1 MQADLSKPF
10 RHPRKH
16 YRRVL
21 MQQGRVQLDSDWN
34 EQVDILLHY
43 LQALAADLTGPHG
56 TPMLA
61 DGSPGTGFD
70 IEEDEELRRD
80 FLILPGHYYVD
91 GILCEND
98 RTRRYRHQPD
108 YPELPESAELE
119 DDGEYVVYL
128 DVWERHI
135 TYVEDPRIREIALGG
150 PDTTTRSRV
159 VCQVKVLPIEDDDL
173 DEEGEELNAPPE
185 EWVRKRLLASTGVY
199 ALSTARLCARVR
211 PDRPSTDPCI
221 VSPTS
226 RYRGLENQLY
236 RVEIHEGWR
245 ARDREEREGEEER
258 EEEREDARRAER
270 REERSEG
277 RREERE
283 EGERRQEG
291 EEGEWHEEHEE
302 EEREWAEAEEEEE
315 EEEERRE
322 REGTAR
328 RGPTFKWS
336 RENASVI
343 FPIRSIEGNTVT
355 LDNLGRDERLG
366 LQTGDWV
373 EIIDD
378 VYDLHRSADPLLR
391 VTAPPDPVRMKV
403 TLDHAPTA
411 GRKARHPFLR
421 RWDQRSEHGATL
433 RSGAVPI
440 VEDRWIDLED
450 GIQVRFVPGRS
461 YRTGD
466 YWLIPARTATG
477 EIEWPRDE
485 GRPECLRPQ
494 GIVHHYA
501 PLGRIEVDDGEI
513 EVIDDYRRALLR
525 PWAHIEEEEDEEE
538 EEARHERKEEEEEKE
553 KKEREKDEHERED
566 EGEEGEKKEE
576 KAEGEVG
583 TVEEKEE
590 RPRRH
595 RKRRA
600 EEPETE
606 EKEER

>member
-21 MQQGRVQLDSDWN
+21 MQQGRVQLDADWN

-43 LQALAADLTGPHG
+43 MQALAADLTGPHG

-61 DGSPGTGFD
+61 DGSPGSGFD

-98 RTRRYRHQPD
+98 RVRRYRRQPD
-108 YPELPESAELE
+108 FPELSDDEELE
-119 DDGEYVVYL
+119 EDGEYVVYL

-159 VCQVKVLPIEDDDL
+159 ICQVKVLPIGDDDL
-173 DEEGEELNAPPE
+173 DEEGEHLKGTPE
-185 EWVRKRLLASTGVY
+185 AWVRKELQESTGVH
-199 ALSTARLCARVR
+199 ALSSARLCARVR
-211 PDRPSTDPCI
+211 PDRPSTDPCR

-236 RVEIHEGWR
+236 RVEIHHGWR
-245 ARDREEREGEEER
+245 AREREEHER
-258 EEEREDARRAER
+258 EEEREEKREEARDAER
-270 REERSEG
+270 REVRREERVEAGGEG
-277 RREERE
+277 ERWEERE
-283 EGERRQEG
+283 EGEWRDEQ
-291 EEGEWHEEHEE
+291 EE

-315 EEEERRE
+315 EREERRE
-322 REGTAR
+322 REGGPR

-343 FPIRSIEGNTVT
+343 FPIRSIEGPKVT
-355 LDNLGRDERLG
+355 LDHLGHDDRLG
-366 LQTGDWV
+366 LKTGDWV
-373 EIIDD
+373 EVIDD
-378 VYDLHRSADPLLR
+378 VYDLHGRADKLLR
-391 VTAPPDPVRMKV
+391 VTAPPDPVKMQV
-403 TLDHAPTA
+403 TLSDTPKA
-411 GRKARHPFLR
+411 GKKARHPFLR
-421 RWDQRSEHGATL
+421 RWDQREDHGVAL
-433 RSGAVPI
+433 REGAIPI

-466 YWLIPARTATG
+466 YWLIPARTKTG

-485 GRPECLRPQ
+485 GRPECLRPS

-501 PLGRIEVDDGEI
+501 PLALIDVDEGEI

-525 PWAHIEEEEDEEE
+525 PWAQIVEEEDEQEGE
-538 EEARHERKEEEEEKE
+538 EEARHEHGEEEETE
-553 KKEREKDEHERED
+553 KKAREKDEREHEEE
-566 EGEEGEKKEE
+566 EGEEKEAA
-576 KAEGEVG
+576 AEGAVG
-583 TVEEKEE
+583 TVEEREE
-590 RPRRH
+590 RPRRQ
-595 RKRRA
+595 RKRRT
-600 EEPETE
+600 EEPEPE
-606 EKEER
+606 GEEER